1 MATAAA
7 YALTRTVRI
16 PNSHPNH
23 VRTLSRCTN
32 TPTLV
37 LSGMT
42 VVVTSLESMGPF
54 RKVLRSAYS
63 VARAL
68 AGATAAAG
76 GLSTNALAPD
86 RAAASAARWASVRAA
101 NSIPRSMPS
110 ARKPSSTTSVSA
122 TITITDPVSL
132 STIRIEARI
141 IVPRF
146 TGWGAGCVACSGAAP
161 ATSIG
166 RSEEHTSKV
175 QSDHDL
181 VGRLLLQKRKAH
193 DDCHTSTN

>member
-42 VVVTSLESMGPF
+42 VMVTSIESMGAF
-54 RKVLRSAYS
+54 RKVLRSVYS

-76 GLSTNALAPD
+76 GLSTDAVAAG
-86 RAAASAARWASVRAA
+86 RAAAFAARWAAV
-101 NSIPRSMPS
+101 
-110 ARKPSSTTSVSA
+110 
-122 TITITDPVSL
+122 
-132 STIRIEARI
+132 
-141 IVPRF
+141 
-146 TGWGAGCVACSGAAP
+146 
-161 ATSIG
+161 
-166 RSEEHTSKV
+166 
-175 QSDHDL
+175 
-181 VGRLLLQKRKAH
+181 
-193 DDCHTSTN
+193 